1 MHLLDSRRLTGPNL
15 VRDAPGALLDV
26 AFSEDHAHVVAYWQ
40 REMESLLAQV
50 GLAGTDFAIKPRK
63 HGAWLVV
70 GGPIDQLYGLLD
82 LSEMAWHLAVEEVAE
97 ELGISVL
104 EPSVSTLEEGAPPP
118 DLNEI
123 VRRLGEESNPAL
135 LAIQQAANKRAVPF
149 LWDDDFVSIG
159 AGLRS
164 RTWPVRAI
172 QSPSEVDWAS
182 LGDIPVAVVTGTNG
196 KTTTIRLLAHMAERV
211 GLTCGSTSTDWI
223 KVGGDVLDAGDY
235 SGPGGARTVMR
246 DPRVEMA
253 FLETARGGLLR
264 RGAGVSRANVALI
277 TNVAEDHMGQYGIH
291 SVEDLVEAKMIV
303 ARLVKVDGTLVLN
316 ADDNALVSAASRMG
330 PQKLAWFS
338 LDHEN
343 KAFAGHIQ
351 QGGSGCAVREGFVT
365 YWSASTSIDLV
376 PVAEIPITLGG
387 RAAYN
392 VSNALAAATVALE
405 LGLPV
410 EAVREGLLTFKNTP
424 DSNPGRSNYFQVGGV
439 EVLLDYAHNVHG
451 LAAILATTAN
461 LSAKRRILTLSTA
474 GDRTEQEIR
483 HLAAE
488 AARAG
493 VEEILVSDCIG
504 YERELGEG
512 GVPRILMDELL
523 QWGVQGTQTET
534 ELDAAKI
541 AFERARDGDL
551 LILLVKAQ
559 RNECLELIQEEAK
572 RRSK

>member
-1 MHLLDSRRLTGPNL
+1 MQLLDSRRLTGPNL

-40 REMESLLAQV
+40 RDLESLLAQV
-50 GLAGTDFAIKPRK
+50 GFGGADFAIKPRK

-82 LSEMAWHLAVEEVAE
+82 LSEMAWHLAVAEVGH
-97 ELGISVL
+97 ELGLPVL
-104 EPSVSTLEEGAPPP
+104 EPGVSTLEENAPPP

-123 VRRLGEESNPAL
+123 VRRLEEESNPAL
-135 LAIQQAANKRAVPF
+135 LALQHAANERAVPF
-149 LWDDDFVSIG
+149 LWDDDFVSVG
-159 AGLRS
+159 AGIRS
-164 RTWPVRAI
+164 KTWPVRTI
-172 QSPSEVDWAS
+172 PSPSEVDWTL

-196 KTTTIRLLAHMAERV
+196 KTTTIRLLAHMAERA

-223 KVGGDVLDAGDY
+223 KVGEDVLDAGDY

-264 RGAGVSRANVALI
+264 RGAGVARANVALI
-277 TNVAEDHMGQYGIH
+277 TNVAEDHMGQYGIQ

-303 ARLVKVDGTLVLN
+303 AHLVKVDGTLVLN
-316 ADDNALVSAASRMG
+316 ADEDALVSAANRFG
-330 PQKLAWFS
+330 QQKLSWFS

-343 KAFAGHIQ
+343 KAFAGHVER
-351 QGGSGCAVREGFVT
+351 GGSGCAVKEGVVT
-365 YWSASTSIDLV
+365 YWGASTSIDLV

-387 RAAYN
+387 RASYN
-392 VSNALAAATVALE
+392 VSNALAATTVALE

-451 LAAILATTAN
+451 LAAILATSAK
-461 LSAKRRILTLSTA
+461 LSPKRRILTLSTA

-483 HLAAE
+483 QLAAE
-488 AARAG
+488 AAKAG

-523 QWGVQGTQTET
+523 QWGVHGTQTET

-551 LILLVKAQ
+551 LILLVKAE
-559 RNECLELIQEEAK
+559 RNECLELIRVEAE
-572 RRSK
+572 RRTK